1 MINYDVI
8 VIGAGNAALSA
19 ALSAK
24 DNGAEKVL
32 VLEKA
37 SLKEKGG
44 NSRYTNGAYRFAYDG
59 FSDLKKVIPN
69 LKNSNSIDYGKYSV
83 ADFLRDMNKVTQ
95 GKTDKKLSKTLTSK
109 SFETIHW
116 LSKKGLKFTPIKGRQ
131 SFKVNGIMKYWGGL
145 TLEVDGQGEKL
156 IESMLKITKKNKI
169 DIQYDTAAVDL
180 IYEDNIVK
188 GVEVIS
194 KNKPKTILAKSIIL
208 ACGGFESSSEMRTRY
223 LGPGWEMAKVRGTK
237 HNTGDG
243 LTMALKI
250 GASPFGNWSGCHA
263 VFHDMNGPEFSDLKI
278 SNKYRKISYPWG
290 IVLNADGDRFVDE
303 GEDFRNFTY
312 AKFGKEVI
320 KQPNQIGWQIF
331 DHKVRHMLY
340 PEYDVKS
347 ATMVKANSIKE
358 LLSKITSINS
368 QKALK
373 TINEYNE
380 AVKDEIK
387 YDPTIKDGKCT
398 EGLKIN
404 KTNWANKIDKPP
416 YYAYGVTCGITFTF
430 GGLRVN
436 EKCQVLNKVMK
447 PIKGLYAAGEMI
459 GGIFYFN
466 YPGGSGLTSGAVFG
480 KIAGESAGR
489 AAVGEHRSAAE

>member
-1 MINYDVI
+1 MINYDVV

-373 TINEYNE
+373 TIYEYNE

-480 KIAGESAGR
+480 KIAG
-489 AAVGEHRSAAE
+489 RSAAKF

>member
-109 SFETIHW
+109 SFETIQW

-156 IESMLKITKKNKI
+156 IDSMLKIIKKNKI

-180 IYEDNIVK
+180 IYEDNVVK

-194 KNKPKTILAKSIIL
+194 KNKPKKILAKSIIL

-290 IVLNADGDRFVDE
+290 IVLNAEGDRFVDE

-347 ATMVKANSIKE
+347 ATMVKAKSIEE
-358 LLSKITSINS
+358 LLSKISTINS

-416 YYAYGVTCGITFTF
+416 FYAYGVTCGITFTF
-430 GGLRVN
+430 GGLRIN

-480 KIAGESAGR
+480 KIAG
-489 AAVGEHRSAAE
+489 RSAAKF

>member
-180 IYEDNIVK
+180 IYKDNIVK

-358 LLSKITSINS
+358 LLGKITSINS

-480 KIAGESAGR
+480 KIAG
-489 AAVGEHRSAAE
+489 RSAAKF

>member
-1 MINYDVI
+1 M
-8 VIGAGNAALSA
+8 
-19 ALSAK
+19 SAK

-480 KIAGESAGR
+480 KIAG
-489 AAVGEHRSAAE
+489 RSAAKF

>member
-156 IESMLKITKKNKI
+156 IESMLRITKKNKI

-358 LLSKITSINS
+358 LLGKITSINS

-480 KIAGESAGR
+480 KIAG
-489 AAVGEHRSAAE
+489 RSAAKF